1 MITEHHFVKIIQ
13 VHNSPNPPP
22 PPVLIGLKS
31 FDLLSSLVKP
41 EILDITFKMIKY
53 QEK

>member
-1 MITEHHFVKIIQ
+1 MITEHHSVKNNTGTEK
-13 VHNSPNPPP
+13 HPPPP
-22 PPVLIGLKS
+22 PPVLKGLKS